1 MPTTQQRILIF
12 LEAHPAASVAEIA
25 RALTMTAANVR
36 HHLSALQAQGRVIV
50 AGQRL
55 GTRRGRP
62 TQLYSLSGAARANN
76 IEGLARAAM
85 AELFH
90 AKKETE
96 KDALFKALA
105 RRIAPAAPNA
115 GIALTRV
122 LGEAVQRLNDLNYK
136 ARWEAHSDA
145 PHVLFYNCPY
155 AAIVA
160 DHPELCRMDAALLE
174 HLIGRPVSLASRL
187 GDQRG
192 RAPYCLFLIHI

>member
-1 MPTTQQRILIF
+1 
-12 LEAHPAASVAEIA
+12 
-25 RALTMTAANVR
+25 
-36 HHLSALQAQGRVIV
+36 
-50 AGQRL
+50 
-55 GTRRGRP
+55 
-62 TQLYSLSGAARANN
+62 
-76 IEGLARAAM
+76 
-85 AELFH
+85 
-90 AKKETE
+90 
-96 KDALFKALA
+96 
-105 RRIAPAAPNA
+105 
-115 GIALTRV
+115 LTRV

-174 HLIGRPVSLASRL
+174 HLIGRPASLASRL